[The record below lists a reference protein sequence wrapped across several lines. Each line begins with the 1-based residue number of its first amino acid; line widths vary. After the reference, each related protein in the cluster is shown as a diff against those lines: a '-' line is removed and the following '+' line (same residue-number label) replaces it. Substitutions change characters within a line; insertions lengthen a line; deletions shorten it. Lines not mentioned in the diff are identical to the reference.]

1 MIVIKVKKKSEHLHI
16 SKQDIHCTSKAV
28 WKKKCIYIF
37 QFNPLV
43 SGSCNIKYIMVSINL
58 KINYWVYAHTFTYY
72 QIHQYILQQTC
83 N

>member
-1 MIVIKVKKKSEHLHI
+1 MFLNKIYTVHQKWFER
-16 SKQDIHCTSKAV
+16 
-28 WKKKCIYIF
+28 KKCTYIF
-37 QFNPLV
+37 QFNPLM

-58 KINYWVYAHTFTYY
+58 KINYWVYAHTFTYS